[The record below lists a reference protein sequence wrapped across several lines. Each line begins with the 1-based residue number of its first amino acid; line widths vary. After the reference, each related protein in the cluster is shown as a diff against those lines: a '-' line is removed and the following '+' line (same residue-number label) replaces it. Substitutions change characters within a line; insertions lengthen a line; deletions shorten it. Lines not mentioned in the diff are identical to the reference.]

1 MKTTSLYQKK
11 ETLVQLGT
19 IFHSLVK
26 DGNWPGY
33 SIGLNENEYNDFK
46 SLLPTLKN
54 HNGWFSYDMI
64 IIALNAWANAF
75 KMDNL
80 SIWLNKYSIDNN
92 SDAKKVAIICA
103 GNIPMVGF
111 HDIICGYI
119 SGHSLLIKLSSDDA
133 VLIPAV
139 IELMS
144 KFDDNIINQISFVST
159 KLKDFNAVI
168 ATGSNNTSRYFNDY
182 FSKYPNIIRKSR
194 TSVAVLNGEEND
206 EQLVELAKDVFTYY
220 GLGCRNVTKLFLP
233 AGYDLNKLFKA
244 FFFMQDVIN
253 NNKYANNYDY
263 HKAIFLLDKFEI
275 IENGF
280 LILKEDKEIFSPI
293 GTLYYEF
300 YNQTEEVNKILSH
313 HENQIQC
320 IVGLNGVPFGKAQEP
335 FLWDYA
341 DNIDTLNFLNKL

>member
-1 MKTTSLYQKK
+1 MEKTSLYQKK
-11 ETLVQLGT
+11 ETLVQLGN
-19 IFHSLVK
+19 IFHSLVNE
-26 DGNWPGY
+26 GNWPGY
-33 SIGLNENEYNDFK
+33 SIGINEKEYNDFK
-46 SLLPTLKN
+46 SLLPALKN

-64 IIALNAWANAF
+64 VLALNAWANAF
-75 KMDNL
+75 KIDNL
-80 SIWLNKYSIDNN
+80 TVWLNKYSIANN
-92 SDAKKVAIICA
+92 TDTKKVAIICA

-119 SGHSLLIKLSSDDA
+119 SGHSLLIKLSTDDA

-139 IELMS
+139 VEIMS
-144 KFDDNIINQISFVST
+144 KFDNNILNQISFVST

-206 EQLVELAKDVFTYY
+206 EQLIELAKDVFTYY

-233 AGYDLNKLFKA
+233 KGYDLDKLFNA
-244 FFFMQDVIN
+244 FFHMQDVIN

-263 HKAIFLLDKFEI
+263 HKAIFLLDNFEI

-280 LILKEDKEIFSPI
+280 IILKEDKELFSPI
-293 GTLYYEF
+293 GTLFYEF
-300 YNQTEEVNKILSH
+300 YNHIDDVNEVLTNEDH
-313 HENQIQC
+313 RIQC
-320 IVGLNGVPFGKAQEP
+320 RVGLNGIPFGKAQQP
-335 FLWDYA
+335 TLWDYA
-341 DNIDTLNFLNKL
+341 DNIDTLNFLNTL

>member
-1 MKTTSLYQKK
+1 MKTTSLNQKK
-11 ETLVQLGT
+11 ETLVQLGN
-19 IFHSLVK
+19 IFESLVK
-26 DGNWPGY
+26 DGNCPGY

-133 VLIPAV
+133 ILIPAV